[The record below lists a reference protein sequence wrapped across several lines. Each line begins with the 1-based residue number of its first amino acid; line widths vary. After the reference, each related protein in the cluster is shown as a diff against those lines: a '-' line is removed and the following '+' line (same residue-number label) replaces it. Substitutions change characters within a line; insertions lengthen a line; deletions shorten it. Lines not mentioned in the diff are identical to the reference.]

1 MAKKFPGGLI
11 TSTTIYPADGGV
23 WTTADT
29 AKYTGADTWTSNDPY
44 RKSVI
49 LEIQA
54 DTTAPVYNA
63 DASSNAL
70 TVVPAGSARPDLN
83 NPFLPTTGLN
93 YPVYFGGA
101 AQLTTAANSAAF
113 ATGVGDFTAECWIYI
128 STPGTVTEAIAST
141 TAGGSNAG
149 WHWYIS
155 NTNGMGIRSN
165 SNNWLLPPSAGL
177 PGSAGS
183 IPTNSWMH
191 VAYTRRA
198 NVHACWMNGTLT
210 NSATQTVSWTDN
222 VLMIGNSNTGQFFNG
237 YINNF
242 RFVNG
247 VALYGASVPTTL
259 AANVTGTSLLLN
271 VTSAPTYI
279 TDSSANAFTVLN
291 PATYPITYSTLTP
304 VVTGGSLVTANLV
317 YQQLFTSNTTWVC
330 PAGVT
335 SVSVVA
341 VGAGG
346 GGNSGW
352 SGHVGY
358 SGGMGGGGGG
368 LGWRNNIS
376 VTPGTSYTV
385 VVGSRGIGGPSSLGS
400 GGVSIGG
407 AGGDSYFINRTT
419 VLGVGGSGAI
429 NNTGGAGGSFL
440 GDGGGIGGT
449 GGTTPTGYTF
459 SNAGGGG
466 GGGYTG
472 AGGNGMY
479 GVTGNVTTAGS
490 GGGAGGGLGY
500 HAGSPHYAIGTG
512 GGGVGV
518 LGQGTSGDAAPGINQ
533 ESFGGSADYAPG
545 GALFFNGSS
554 SYLTVPANAAFSFGT
569 GDFTMECWIYTRS
582 LAATQQTIDLFS
594 NASGSYIVGQ
604 CQLQLLTTGAVA
616 LGYATAA
623 SAATFFGT
631 AASAVT
637 INSWYHIAVVR
648 SGSAVGNLKIYV
660 NGVLAA
666 TSPGALTQAF
676 GTTGGISIGRQTNDS
691 SNVFSGYITNAR
703 IVKGVAVYTGN
714 FTPPTAPLTATQ
726 TGNPILN
733 IQAIASSSATSLLLL
748 SANSAAYI
756 TDSSTTPNTITNT
769 GVIYRLITPF
779 GTGNG
784 GGARGWA
791 VGAPGGLTTLGYNPG
806 GDFGGGGGG
815 GTNDSGMAPIGGY
828 GGQGAVRIIW
838 GPGRSFPNT
847 LTTDQSLNIQY
858 LQVANNAAF
867 QVGAGDFAVDLWI
880 YPTTVVGLQRV
891 FSISNSTIAS
901 NADEGIVLELNNAA
915 MTATIYSGVTA
926 YTITESAGV
935 LSPNTWYYYRLIRTG
950 TTLSLYRT
958 AGLSGSVAVS
968 TVSVNWSASFQT
980 YIGAWINGPSRPFV
994 GYITNIRVVKGTLVI
1009 VTGNFT
1015 PSTVPLTAVQDLN
1028 VNGFPSAAITAGQT
1042 KILALQNGTFVD
1054 NSGNNLSLT
1063 NTNAAIRP
1071 TQARAPFASA
1081 LTLSGNSATLGS
1093 TYFNGT
1099 TDYFTIADAPEFN
1112 IGVLNTTLEAWIW
1125 TTLTTPTGAVFAKR
1139 GTTALFS
1146 GYQLAFAST
1155 LAPVFNASTDGATWT
1170 VAITSN
1176 ASIRAG
1182 LWNHVAVTKSSNT
1195 WSLWVNGNISGTA
1208 TVAGNVHTNVA
1219 PLSIGSG
1226 AGTTPGLYWTGYIS
1240 NFRKVLG
1247 IAVYTGNFTP
1257 STSSLTSTQASGT
1270 NITAIDQPVVKNYSV
1285 YLNGVNQYL
1294 TAPNNAGYVFG
1305 AAEFTVETW
1314 IYVTDITRAN
1324 ASIVSLWT
1332 TAGGKAFQ
1340 MRTMSGNIRVDYNTT
1355 LFQSSPSSVIAA
1367 NTWYHVAWVKSTAN
1381 SNVYLNGSLVS
1392 SVAAPASITASTA
1405 LLSVG
1410 FGLDGQGTTYYFPG
1424 YISNMRLVKG
1434 TAVYTANF
1442 TPATTALT
1450 SSQTADQNGVPSRA
1464 IVGAG
1469 STSYSYSFS
1478 GSNYLTIPTS
1488 TAFQFGTGNFTAEAW
1503 VYRSVAWTAQN
1514 VLFGQWSASTG
1525 STTLSWVVTTSNN
1538 TSGFARFL
1546 LSVDGSTVLTDS
1558 ISSSVITL
1566 NQWNHLAF
1574 VRNGDI
1580 FTLYL
1585 NGTSVVTYSSGTP
1598 SLYAATNTISIGASS
1613 AGTQPFTGYISNF
1626 RIVKSIAVYTNTFTP
1641 ATASLTNVQT
1651 ANQNGSPSA
1660 AINYAAAYSGVFNGS
1675 TQYLYVPG
1683 TNSQFAFGTGDYTVE
1698 MWIYQNARSA
1708 TNGWLYDSRPAGTP
1722 SGASHVCFG
1731 VGPAGEI
1738 FNGTI
1743 SLNTWYHIAICRSG
1757 TTQTTYINGVQSSS
1771 GTSTTNWLNGTDRP
1785 IIGTDGNVPLSP
1797 GYIFNGYITNLR
1809 VVKGVAVY
1817 TGNFTV
1823 PTLPL
1828 ATTQSSSS
1836 NIAAITGSQTSML
1849 TLQGAAITDASAY
1862 VNTITNVGGTTTS
1875 LLSPSLPP
1883 KYYYASFTGT
1893 TTLSLPFT
1901 SNFVFPGD
1909 FTVEGWF
1916 YFNSLPT
1923 GSNQVYLVGDWQAS
1937 SNQRSFLLAVTYSG
1951 GQKINFLISIDG
1963 LTGVGS
1969 TFDLVVNW
1977 PAATINTWYHIA
1989 AVRVSGSVNIYVN
2002 GVAQTRTTNDIT
2014 TQTNFNSG
2022 VGGQINIGASAYSTV
2037 YFNGYMSNLRIV
2049 KGVAAYTGN
2058 FTPPTVQLSTIQT
2071 AGSNIAAVT
2080 GTQTSLLI
2088 LQNSTIIDNSANSA
2102 TITNAGGISIATDIT
2117 QIPAYVIVLTA
2128 QAATIV
2134 DNSTLPV
2141 SITNT
2146 GTVTSIAVNPF
2157 TSTTSLLIAQSRTIV
2172 DTSGSSIAITN
2183 QGVTGVSVANPF
2195 TAYAGTSVLTSQYN
2209 VSNNN
2214 NFFSDNSFNNYLIVR
2229 AGTATQGS
2237 VNPFV
2242 TGWSYQFNGSTDY
2255 YTVSTAV
2262 EWAFLHNGIEDWTV
2276 RFWVYPR
2283 SSSLMVPLAT
2293 TNVAGQTGISIE
2305 LNNTTY
2311 GGVTGS
2317 MSVVFFNATGSAVT
2331 NPAFNSN
2338 PVVVLNQWN
2347 YIAVTFTA
2355 NTKTVGFYING
2366 LAAGSS
2372 SLPSF
2377 VYNTAAPTNTL
2388 NIGRNPAGTAY
2399 FSGYISNLQIDKGIQ
2414 STVQPIAPLTTAAGT
2429 GTYSVLFNGTT
2440 SYLAA
2445 PLAVVTTL
2453 TSDYTVEAWIYMTA
2467 AATGITYATSVNII
2481 SGNVGVTSY
2490 QTWGITN
2497 AGYIVAARNGLS
2509 YQTVTATTPS
2519 LNAWTHLAFVNRSN
2533 TVTVY
2538 LAGNSVGT
2546 IAQTGTWGTTANT
2559 TVIGGW
2565 TGTGGK
2571 FTGHISNLRVTNGQ
2585 GLYTANFTPSTT
2597 AISNVTTNYSTNFA
2611 LLASSLSFNGTT
2623 QYISITGTTGDA
2635 LDLATGAL
2643 NWTIET
2649 WFYQTS
2655 VASNRVI
2662 FGKGGT
2668 TGSVN
2673 PSYVFNI
2680 NAGTGT
2686 WTLGDGGGGGT
2697 IQTIIGTFAISNWYH
2712 FALVRNG
2719 NTITAYVN
2727 GVPQTPVTLAAVMSN
2742 TGNNLLTIGANS
2754 DGNLLPFA
2762 GYISNFRI
2770 VKGLAVYNSNFV
2782 VSTGQLT
2789 STQIANQNGNPSAAI
2804 PNSSYTSLLLNGTA
2818 GYITDTGGY
2827 SLTLTN
2833 TNLVAYASIA
2843 PALNSLPAYSTV
2855 PDNVALQMGTGDFTI
2870 EAWIYYTTT
2879 TGPTYFVGTG
2889 SGAGAY
2895 RIGVNNATGAVVFY
2909 SVNNILLITT
2919 PTNTITINT
2928 WAHVAAVRAS
2938 GIITIY
2944 INGQAMASAANLD
2957 NYSAGLTAIG
2967 SWSAT
2972 TVSSWAGYITNLRIT
2987 KGAAIYQSIAFTV
3000 PTIGLTAITQPTVPY
3015 SAYFNGSSYLTA
3027 TSNSFVMGTGDFTVE
3042 CWIWINPA
3050 SNSLA
3055 GIVTSTTQTT
3065 SGFVLARDG
3074 AGIAN
3079 ANGAGANFISWTLP
3093 TSTWAHIVL
3102 TMQSNRLFA
3111 FVNGTFI
3118 SSMTSTFSNL
3128 SDTVRL
3134 GSRYA
3139 DSNPFPFIG
3148 YISNLRI
3155 LSGVALYT
3163 TVNFLP
3169 PTTSLT
3175 AIANTIFLTAQSA
3188 TAIDNST
3195 NAISITATGNPAFNS
3210 GGSSVPFGY
3219 TNLLAARSSTLT
3231 DSGPYAFT
3239 LTNVGPPTTTALVN
3253 PFGTGITNLLAA
3265 GNATVVDSS
3274 VNAYA
3279 MVNNLATVSTASP
3292 FAAGTSLLTLKDS
3305 YAVDQSVYAR
3315 TLTRAGTPTV
3325 ENFSPY
3331 PPAGSWSNSAYGGTV
3346 VLNGTTDYLNLP
3358 ASSLVLGISNFTLEC
3373 WFYSFGLLTAQPKLI
3388 DNFIGI
3394 AAAFQTGQWQL
3405 GFSAT
3410 GLLQFGYATGVSTT
3424 VYVTGTV
3431 ALLPNQFYHVAV
3443 VRTGTGTN
3451 QTSIYVNGAVYAQ
3464 GTIADSF
3471 GVAGTTT
3478 GGSIGRQTGSN
3489 TLFFNG
3495 YIGGI
3500 RLVNGTALYTS
3511 AFTPPTAPPTTVANT
3526 ALLIGNTVTSA
3537 INDPSS
3543 RSAIRSVAG
3552 AAQVV
3557 NSVYQYGTGSVYFN
3571 GSSNYLTVPY
3581 SDVKFNFG
3589 AVSNFT
3595 IEFWMRAAA
3604 LPGTTAQ
3611 LFDTRPASTNG
3622 AYHNIYL
3629 SSDGT
3634 VRYYVSTADRITSS
3648 ASAIA
3653 INTWYHIALVRYVN
3667 TTTLYINGV
3676 VAGTPWDD
3684 TTAYV
3689 SAAIVLIGASYSGG
3703 AAITNYFNGYI
3714 DDLRVTK
3721 SVARYTGAFTPPSK
3735 MVS

>member
-1 MAKKFPGGLI
+1 M
-11 TSTTIYPADGGV
+11 PADAKFNFGTADFTIEFWAYRTLATSQQMVMNLRAGVGTTPNGCWWIDNQTSSIIRAAFVTQGGTTYSAQGANTQNWPAINTWYHFAVVRYVNDLSCYLNGVRIGGV
-23 WTTADT
+23 TVL
-29 AKYTGADTWTSNDPY
+29 SF
-44 RKSVI
+44 
-49 LEIQA
+49 
-54 DTTAPVYNA
+54 
-63 DASSNAL
+63 DAFGSSTIPL
-70 TVVPAGSARPDLN
+70 
-83 NPFLPTTGLN
+83 
-93 YPVYFGGA
+93 Y
-101 AQLTTAANSAAF
+101 
-113 ATGVGDFTAECWIYI
+113 
-128 STPGTVTEAIAST
+128 
-141 TAGGSNAG
+141 
-149 WHWYIS
+149 
-155 NTNGMGIRSN
+155 MGK
-165 SNNWLLPPSAGL
+165 
-177 PGSAGS
+177 
-183 IPTNSWMH
+183 
-191 VAYTRRA
+191 
-198 NVHACWMNGTLT
+198 
-210 NSATQTVSWTDN
+210 
-222 VLMIGNSNTGQFFNG
+222 F
-237 YINNF
+237 
-242 RFVNG
+242 
-247 VALYGASVPTTL
+247 
-259 AANVTGTSLLLN
+259 
-271 VTSAPTYI
+271 
-279 TDSSANAFTVLN
+279 TDSSAW
-291 PATYPITYSTLTP
+291 
-304 VVTGGSLVTANLV
+304 
-317 YQQLFTSNTTWVC
+317 TW
-330 PAGVT
+330 
-335 SVSVVA
+335 
-341 VGAGG
+341 
-346 GGNSGW
+346 
-352 SGHVGY
+352 
-358 SGGMGGGGGG
+358 
-368 LGWRNNIS
+368 
-376 VTPGTSYTV
+376 
-385 VVGSRGIGGPSSLGS
+385 
-400 GGVSIGG
+400 
-407 AGGDSYFINRTT
+407 
-419 VLGVGGSGAI
+419 
-429 NNTGGAGGSFL
+429 
-440 GDGGGIGGT
+440 
-449 GGTTPTGYTF
+449 
-459 SNAGGGG
+459 
-466 GGGYTG
+466 
-472 AGGNGMY
+472 NG
-479 GVTGNVTTAGS
+479 
-490 GGGAGGGLGY
+490 
-500 HAGSPHYAIGTG
+500 
-512 GGGVGV
+512 
-518 LGQGTSGDAAPGINQ
+518 
-533 ESFGGSADYAPG
+533 
-545 GALFFNGSS
+545 
-554 SYLTVPANAAFSFGT
+554 
-569 GDFTMECWIYTRS
+569 
-582 LAATQQTIDLFS
+582 
-594 NASGSYIVGQ
+594 
-604 CQLQLLTTGAVA
+604 
-616 LGYATAA
+616 
-623 SAATFFGT
+623 
-631 AASAVT
+631 
-637 INSWYHIAVVR
+637 
-648 SGSAVGNLKIYV
+648 
-660 NGVLAA
+660 
-666 TSPGALTQAF
+666 
-676 GTTGGISIGRQTNDS
+676 
-691 SNVFSGYITNAR
+691 GYITNAR
-703 IVKGVAVYTGN
+703 LVKGVAVYTGA

-726 TGNPILN
+726 TGNQILN
-733 IQAIASSSATSLLLL
+733 IQAIAGATSLLLL

-769 GVIYRLITPF
+769 GVIYRLTTPF

-791 VGAPGGLTTLGYNPG
+791 VGAPGGVTTLGYNPG

-815 GTNDSGMAPIGGY
+815 GSDNSGMAPIGGY

-847 LTTDQSLNIQY
+847 LTTDQSQNIQY

-867 QVGAGDFAVDLWI
+867 QVGTGDFAVDLWI

-891 FSISNSTIAS
+891 FSISNSTITT
-901 NADEGIVLELNNAA
+901 NADEGIVLEMNNAA

-935 LSPNTWYYYRLIRTG
+935 ITPYTWYYYRLIRTG

-994 GYITNIRVVKGTLVI
+994 GYITNIRVVKGTLVF
-1009 VTGNFT
+1009 VTSNFT

-1063 NTNAAIRP
+1063 NTNAVIRP

-1081 LTLSGNSATLGS
+1081 LTLSGDNATLGS

-1112 IGVLNTTLEAWIW
+1112 IGVLNITLEAWIW

-1176 ASIRAG
+1176 ASIKAG
-1182 LWNHVAVTKSSNT
+1182 LWNHVAVTRSSNT
-1195 WSLWVNGNISGTA
+1195 WSVWVNGNISGTA

-1247 IAVYTGNFTP
+1247 TAVYTGNFTP

-1270 NITAIDQPVVKNYSV
+1270 NITAIDRPVVKNYSV

-1294 TAPNNAGYVFG
+1294 TAPNNTGYVFG
-1305 AAEFTVETW
+1305 AAEFTIETW

-1355 LFQSSPSSVIAA
+1355 LFQSSPSGVIAA

-1488 TAFQFGTGNFTAEAW
+1488 TTFQFGTGNFTAEAW
-1503 VYRSVAWTAQN
+1503 VFRSVAWTAQN
-1514 VLFGQWSASTG
+1514 IFFGQWSGSTG
-1525 STTLSWVVTTSNN
+1525 GTTLSWVVMTSNN
-1538 TSGFARFL
+1538 VSGFARFL

-1558 ISSSVITL
+1558 VSGSVIAL

-1574 VRNGDI
+1574 VRNGDT

-1626 RIVKSIAVYTNTFTP
+1626 RIVKSIAVYTTTFTP

-1660 AINYAAAYSGVFNGS
+1660 AITYATAYSGAFNGS

-1683 TNSQFAFGTGDYTVE
+1683 TNPQFAFGTGDFTVE
-1698 MWIYQNARSA
+1698 MWVYQTARSA
-1708 TNGWLYDSRPAGTP
+1708 NAAVLYDSRPAGTG
-1722 SGASHVCFG
+1722 SGASHFG
-1731 VGPAGEI
+1731 ISIGPAGE
-1738 FNGTI
+1738 FFAAGAGTI
-1743 SLNTWYHIAICRSG
+1743 SLNTWYHIAFVRNG
-1757 TTQTTYINGVQSSS
+1757 TTTKAYINGVAMYN
-1771 GTSTTNWLNGTDRP
+1771 GTDTTNWLNGTNRP
-1785 IIGTDGNVPLSP
+1785 IFGTDGNVPLSP

-1875 LLSPSLPP
+1875 LLSPTLPP
-1883 KYYYASFTGT
+1883 KYYYASFDGSTQYLTVPNSAALQFGT
-1893 TTLSLPFT
+1893 
-1901 SNFVFPGD
+1901 GD
-1909 FTVEGWF
+1909 FTVEYWIYFLTTPGASSQFPLSKWAANTGWEL
-1916 YFNSLPT
+1916 YYSGSAG
-1923 GSNQVYLVGDWQAS
+1923 GSNKFTFYTFAGSPYLAG
-1937 SNQRSFLLAVTYSG
+1937 TTTPIG
-1951 GQKINFLISIDG
+1951 
-1963 LTGVGS
+1963 
-1969 TFDLVVNW
+1969 
-1977 PAATINTWYHIA
+1977 NTWYHLS
-1989 AVRVSGSVNIYVN
+1989 VSRASGTIRLFVN
-2002 GVAQTRTTNDIT
+2002 GVQEASVTGDTSNFNDTNTLYIGMENTTTNIK
-2014 TQTNFNSG
+2014 
-2022 VGGQINIGASAYSTV
+2022 
-2037 YFNGYMSNLRIV
+2037 FNGYLTNIRLV
-2049 KGVAAYTGN
+2049 KGVAVYTGN
-2058 FTPPTVQLSTIQT
+2058 FTPPTVQLSTIQS

-2080 GTQTSLLI
+2080 GTQTSLLT
-2088 LQNSTIIDNSANSA
+2088 LQNNTIIDNSANSA
-2102 TITNAGGISIATDIT
+2102 AITNVGGISIATNVT
-2117 QIPAYVIVLTA
+2117 QIPSYVIVLTA

-2172 DTSGSSIAITN
+2172 ATSGNGIAITN
-2183 QGVTGVSVANPF
+2183 QGVTGVSVNNPF

-2255 YTVSTAV
+2255 YTVSTAI

-2283 SSSLMVPLAT
+2283 SSSLMVPLST

-2519 LNAWTHLAFVNRSN
+2519 LNIWTHIAFVNQSN

-2538 LAGNSVGT
+2538 LAGNNVGT
-2546 IAQTGTWGTTANT
+2546 IAQTGIWGTTANT

-2565 TGTGGK
+2565 AGTGGK

-2585 GLYTANFTPSTT
+2585 ALYTANFTPSTT

-2662 FGKGGT
+2662 FGKGGS
-2668 TGSVN
+2668 TGTVN
-2673 PSYVFNI
+2673 PSYIFNI
-2680 NAGTGT
+2680 NAGTGS
-2686 WTLGDGGGGGT
+2686 WTLGNGGGSGT
-2697 IQTIIGTFAISNWYH
+2697 SQTIIGTFVISTWYH

-2727 GVPQTPVTLAAVMSN
+2727 GVSQAPVTLAAIMSN

-2770 VKGLAVYNSNFV
+2770 VKGLAVYTSNFV

-2804 PNSSYTSLLLNGTA
+2804 PNSSYTSLLLNGTT

-2855 PDNVALQMGTGDFTI
+2855 LDNVALQMGTGDFTI

-2895 RIGVNNATGAVVFY
+2895 RIGINNATGAIVFY
-2909 SVNNILLITT
+2909 SVNNTLLITT
-2919 PTNTITINT
+2919 PNIITINT

-2938 GIITIY
+2938 GITTVY
-2944 INGQAMASAANLD
+2944 INGQSGASATDLS

-2972 TVSSWAGYITNLRIT
+2972 TTSSWVGYITNLRIT
-2987 KGAAIYQSIAFTV
+2987 KGAAIYRSIVFTV
-3000 PTIGLTAITQPTVPY
+3000 PTIGLTAITQSTVPY
-3015 SAYFNGSSYLTA
+3015 SVYFNGSSYLTA

-3042 CWIWINPA
+3042 CWIWIDPA
-3050 SNSLA
+3050 SNGLA

-3065 SGFVLARDG
+3065 SGFILARNG

-3079 ANGAGANFISWTLP
+3079 ANSAGVNFISWTLL
-3093 TSTWAHIVL
+3093 TSTWTHVAL

-3118 SSMTSTFSNL
+3118 SSLAATFSNL

-3139 DSNPFPFIG
+3139 DSNPWPFIG

-3169 PTTSLT
+3169 STTSLT

-3274 VNAYA
+3274 VNAYT

-3305 YAVDQSVYAR
+3305 YAVDRSVYAR

-3346 VLNGTTDYLNLP
+3346 VLNGIADYLNLP

-3394 AAAFQTGQWQL
+3394 TAAFQTGQWQL

-3451 QTSIYVNGAVYAQ
+3451 QITIYVNGAVYAQ

-3511 AFTPPTAPPTTVANT
+3511 AFTPPAAPPTTVANT

-3557 NSVYQYGTGSVYFN
+3557 NSVYRYGTGSVYFN
-3571 GSSNYLTVPY
+3571 GSTNYLTVPY
-3581 SDVKFNFG
+3581 SDVKFKFG
-3589 AVSNFT
+3589 AVADFT

-3622 AYHNIYL
+3622 AYHDIYL

-3648 ASAIA
+3648 ASTIA

-3676 VAGTPWDD
+3676 VAGTPWAD
-3684 TTAYV
+3684 TTDYV

-3703 AAITNYFNGYI
+3703 AAITTYFNGYI

-3735 MVS
+3735 IVS

>member
-29 AKYTGADTWTSNDPY
+29 AKYTGADTWTTNDPY

-54 DTTAPVYNA
+54 DTTAPVYNT

-128 STPGTVTEAIAST
+128 STPGIATEAIAST

-165 SNNWLLPPSAGL
+165 SSNWVLPPSAGL
-177 PGSAGS
+177 PGSAGY

-304 VVTGGSLVTANLV
+304 VDAGGSLVTANLV
-317 YQQLFTSNTTWVC
+317 YQQLFTSNATWVC

-335 SVSVVA
+335 SVSAVA

-352 SGHVGY
+352 SGHNGY
-358 SGGMGGGGGG
+358 SGGEGGGGGG

-440 GDGGGIGGT
+440 GDGGGLGGT
-449 GGTTPTGYTF
+449 GGTTATGATF
-459 SNAGGGG
+459 ATAGGGG

-472 AGGNGMY
+472 AGGNGMF
-479 GVTGNVTTAGS
+479 GPTGNVTTAGT

-500 HAGSPHYAIGTG
+500 YAGNAPYPIGTG

-518 LGQGTSGDAAPGINQ
+518 LGQGTSGNAAPGLNQ
-533 ESFGGSADYAPG
+533 ETFGGSADYAPG

-733 IQAIASSSATSLLLL
+733 IQAIASSSSTSLLLL

-769 GVIYRLITPF
+769 GVIYRLTTPF

-791 VGAPGGLTTLGYNPG
+791 VGAPGGITTLGYNPG

-815 GTNDSGMAPIGGY
+815 GSDNSGQAPIGGY

-1042 KILALQNGTFVD
+1042 KLLALQNSTFVD
-1054 NSGNNLSLT
+1054 NSGNNLTLT

-1081 LTLSGNSATLGS
+1081 LTLSGDNATLGS

-1176 ASIRAG
+1176 ASIKAG

-1392 SVAAPASITASTA
+1392 SVAAPVSITASTA

-1442 TPATTALT
+1442 TPASAALT

-1488 TAFQFGTGNFTAEAW
+1488 TTFQFGTGNFTAEAW

-1514 VLFGQWSASTG
+1514 IFFGQWSGSTG
-1525 STTLSWVVTTSNN
+1525 GTTLSWVVLTSNDTN
-1538 TSGFARFL
+1538 GYARFA

-1558 ISSSVITL
+1558 VSSSVIAL

-1574 VRNGDI
+1574 VRNGNT

-1626 RIVKSIAVYTNTFTP
+1626 RIVKSIAVYTTTFTP

-1651 ANQNGSPSA
+1651 ANQNGLPSA
-1660 AINYAAAYSGVFNGS
+1660 AITYATAYSGAFNGS

-1683 TNSQFAFGTGDYTVE
+1683 TNPQFAFGTGDYTIE
-1698 MWIYQNARSA
+1698 MWIYQNARSI
-1708 TNGWLYDSRPAGTP
+1708 NYGNLYDSRPAGT
-1722 SGASHVCFG
+1722 SSSASHLGFG
-1731 VGPAGEI
+1731 VDPAGAI
-1738 FNGTI
+1738 FGSTI
-1743 SLNTWYHIAICRSG
+1743 SLKTWYHVALVRVG
-1757 TTQTTYINGVQSSS
+1757 TLQTGYVNGVAVSSV
-1771 GTSTTNWLNGTDRP
+1771 TDTTNWLNGTDRP
-1785 IIGTDGNVPLSP
+1785 IFGTDGNVPLSP

-1836 NIAAITGSQTSML
+1836 SIAAITGSQTSML

-1875 LLSPSLPP
+1875 LLSPTLPP

-2022 VGGQINIGASAYSTV
+2022 VGGQINIGASAYSAV

-2117 QIPAYVIVLTA
+2117 QIPAYVIILTA

-2172 DTSGSSIAITN
+2172 DTSGGAIAITN
-2183 QGVTGVSVANPF
+2183 QGVTGVSVNNPF

-2255 YTVSTAV
+2255 YTVSTAI

-2283 SSSLMVPLAT
+2283 SSSLMVPLST

-2347 YIAVTFTA
+2347 YIAVSFTA

-2399 FSGYISNLQIDKGIQ
+2399 FSGYISNLQIDKGVQ
-2414 STVQPIAPLTTAAGT
+2414 STLQPIAPLTTVAGT
-2429 GTYSVLFNGTT
+2429 GTYSVLFNGST
-2440 SYLAA
+2440 SYLATSV
-2445 PLAVVTTL
+2445 LATRLL
-2453 TSDYTVEAWIYMTA
+2453 TSDYTVEAWIYPTA
-2467 AATGITYATSVNII
+2467 AATGTTYATSVNILGAN
-2481 SGNVGVTSY
+2481 SGVTSY

-2497 AGYIVAARNGLS
+2497 AGYIVAARDGLS
-2509 YQTVTATTPS
+2509 YQTITATTPS
-2519 LNAWTHLAFVNRSN
+2519 LNTWTHIAFVNRSN

-2538 LAGNSVGT
+2538 LAGNRVGSIT
-2546 IAQTGTWGTTANT
+2546 QTGTWGITAT
-2559 TVIGGW
+2559 DTIIGGW
-2565 TGTGGK
+2565 GGTGGK
-2571 FTGHISNLRVTNGQ
+2571 FTGHISNLRIINGQ
-2585 GLYTANFTPSTT
+2585 GLYTANFTPSTS
-2597 AISNVTTNYSTNFA
+2597 ALSST
-2611 LLASSLSFNGTT
+2611 
-2623 QYISITGTTGDA
+2623 
-2635 LDLATGAL
+2635 AL
-2643 NWTIET
+2643 NFTYI
-2649 WFYQTS
+2649 FS
-2655 VASNRVI
+2655 AS
-2662 FGKGGT
+2662 
-2668 TGSVN
+2668 
-2673 PSYVFNI
+2673 Y
-2680 NAGTGT
+2680 
-2686 WTLGDGGGGGT
+2686 L
-2697 IQTIIGTFAISNWYH
+2697 IS
-2712 FALVRNG
+2712 
-2719 NTITAYVN
+2719 
-2727 GVPQTPVTLAAVMSN
+2727 
-2742 TGNNLLTIGANS
+2742 ANE
-2754 DGNLLPFA
+2754 
-2762 GYISNFRI
+2762 
-2770 VKGLAVYNSNFV
+2770 
-2782 VSTGQLT
+2782 
-2789 STQIANQNGNPSAAI
+2789 
-2804 PNSSYTSLLLNGTA
+2804 
-2818 GYITDTGGY
+2818 
-2827 SLTLTN
+2827 
-2833 TNLVAYASIA
+2833 
-2843 PALNSLPAYSTV
+2843 
-2855 PDNVALQMGTGDFTI
+2855 VALQLGTGDFTI
-2870 EAWIYYTTT
+2870 ESWVYYTTT
-2879 TGPTYFVGTG
+2879 VGPTYFVGTG
-2889 SGAGAY
+2889 LGTGTY
-2895 RIGVNNATGAVVFY
+2895 RIGVDNATGAVVFY
-2909 SVNNILLITT
+2909 SGNNILLITT
-2919 PTNTITINT
+2919 PNTTTINT
-2928 WAHVAAVRAS
+2928 WAYVAVVRS
-2938 GIITIY
+2938 GSVTTAY
-2944 INGQAMASAANLD
+2944 VNGQAATSAIDTA
-2957 NYSAGLTAIG
+2957 NYSIGVTAIG
-2967 SWSAT
+2967 SGSAT
-2972 TVSSWAGYITNLRIT
+2972 TTSSWAGYITNLRII
-2987 KGAAIYQSIAFTV
+2987 KGAAIYRSTAFTV
-3000 PTIGLTAITQPTVPY
+3000 PTSELTSITQSTAPY
-3015 SAYFNGSSYLTA
+3015 SVYLNGSSYLTA

-3042 CWIWINPA
+3042 CFVWVDPA
-3050 SNSLA
+3050 ADSLA
-3055 GIVTSTTQTT
+3055 GIVTGTTQTT
-3065 SGFVLARDG
+3065 SGFVLARNG
-3074 AGIAN
+3074 AGMAN
-3079 ANGAGANFISWTLP
+3079 ANGAGANIMPWTIP
-3093 TSTWAHIVL
+3093 TSTWTHVAL

-3111 FVNGTFI
+3111 FINGTFI
-3118 SSMTSTFSNL
+3118 SSLAATFSNL
-3128 SDTVRL
+3128 SNTVRL

-3175 AIANTIFLTAQSA
+3175 AIANTVFLTAQSA

-3210 GGSSVPFGY
+3210 GGSSIPFGS
-3219 TNLLAARSSTLT
+3219 TSLLAVGAGPWGINFTSTGSVNGT
-3231 DSGPYAFT
+3231 IT
-3239 LTNVGPPTTTALVN
+3239 VN
-3253 PFGTGITNLLAA
+3253 PFGAGVTRLLTASSA
-3265 GNATVVDSS
+3265 TIVDSGYSAYTVVN
-3274 VNAYA
+3274 NA
-3279 MVNNLATVSTASP
+3279 ATVSTASP

-3451 QTSIYVNGAVYAQ
+3451 QITIYVNGAVYAQ

-3511 AFTPPTAPPTTVANT
+3511 AFTPPAAPPTTVANT

-3557 NSVYQYGTGSVYFN
+3557 NSVYRYGTGSVYFN

-3589 AVSNFT
+3589 AVSDFT

-3634 VRYYVSTADRITSS
+3634 VRYYVSTADRITST

-3676 VAGTPWDD
+3676 VAGTPWAD

-3735 MVS
+3735 IVS

>member
-70 TVVPAGSARPDLN
+70 TVVPVGSARPDLN

-141 TAGGSNAG
+141 TIGNSNAG
-149 WHWYIS
+149 WHWFIS
-155 NTNGMGIRSN
+155 NTNGMGIRSYS
-165 SNNWLLPPSAGL
+165 SNWVLPPSAGF

-222 VLMIGNSNTGQFFNG
+222 ILTIGNGSTGQFFNG

-304 VVTGGSLVTANLV
+304 VDTGGSLVTANLV
-317 YQQLFTSNTTWVC
+317 YQQLFTSNATWVC
-330 PAGVT
+330 PPGVT

-352 SGHVGY
+352 SGHNGFT
-358 SGGMGGGGGG
+358 GGEGGGGGG

-385 VVGSRGIGGPSSLGS
+385 VVGSRGVGGPSSLGS

-440 GDGGGIGGT
+440 GDGGGLGGT
-449 GGTTPTGYTF
+449 GGTTATGATF
-459 SNAGGGG
+459 STAGGGG

-472 AGGNGMY
+472 AGGNGMF
-479 GVTGNVTTAGS
+479 GATGNVTTAGT

-500 HAGSPHYAIGTG
+500 YAGNAPYPIGTG

-518 LGQGTSGDAAPGINQ
+518 LGQGTSGNAAPGLNQ

-554 SYLTVPANAAFSFGT
+554 SLTATKAGGFLTS
-569 GDFTMECWIYTRS
+569 GDHNVEAWIYINAYSGTSVIAGQSNGTNLNTFEWYVSSTNYAIGYRLS
-582 LAATQQTIDLFS
+582 GTLTTIS
-594 NASGSYIVGQ
+594 STS
-604 CQLQLLTTGAVA
+604 LTTGAWHHVA
-616 LGYATAA
+616 F
-623 SAATFFGT
+623 S
-631 AASAVT
+631 
-637 INSWYHIAVVR
+637 R
-648 SGSAVGNLKIYV
+648 SGTTVRLFADGLQV
-660 NGVLAA
+660 A
-666 TSPGALTQAF
+666 T
-676 GTTGGISIGRQTNDS
+676 GIISGYTAQNILSIGYLESTFPYYFN
-691 SNVFSGYITNAR
+691 GYISNFR
-703 IVKGVAVYTGN
+703 LVNGVAVYTGN

-733 IQAIASSSATSLLLL
+733 IQAIESSSATSLLLL

-769 GVIYRLITPF
+769 GVIYRLTTPF

-791 VGAPGGLTTLGYNPG
+791 VGAPGGVTTLGYNPG

-815 GTNDSGMAPIGGY
+815 GCDNSGQAPIGGY

-847 LTTDQSLNIQY
+847 LTTDQSQNIQY

-867 QVGAGDFAVDLWI
+867 QVGTGDFAVDLWI

-891 FSISNSTIAS
+891 FSISNSTITT
-901 NADEGIVLELNNAA
+901 NADEGIVLEMNNAA

-935 LSPNTWYYYRLIRTG
+935 ITPYTWYYYRLIRTG

-1015 PSTVPLTAVQDLN
+1015 PSTVPLPAVQDFN
-1028 VNGFPSAAITAGQT
+1028 VYGTPSAAITAGQT
-1042 KILALQNGTFVD
+1042 KLLALQNGTFVD
-1054 NSGNNLSLT
+1054 NSGNNLTLT

-1081 LTLSGNSATLGS
+1081 LTLSGDNATLGS

-1112 IGVLNTTLEAWIW
+1112 VGVLNFTLEAWIW

-1176 ASIRAG
+1176 ASIKAG
-1182 LWNHVAVTKSSNT
+1182 LWNHVAVTRSSNT
-1195 WSLWVNGNISGTA
+1195 WSVWVNGNISGTA

-1247 IAVYTGNFTP
+1247 TAVYTGNFTP

-1294 TAPNNAGYVFG
+1294 TAPNNTGYVFG
-1305 AAEFTVETW
+1305 AAEFTIETW

-1355 LFQSSPSSVIAA
+1355 LSQSSPSGVIAA

-1392 SVAAPASITASTA
+1392 SVAAPVSITASTA

-1434 TAVYTANF
+1434 VAIYTANF

-1488 TAFQFGTGNFTAEAW
+1488 TTFQFGTGNFTAEAW
-1503 VYRSVAWTAQN
+1503 VFRSVAWTAQN
-1514 VLFGQWSASTG
+1514 IFFGQWSGSTG
-1525 STTLSWVVTTSNN
+1525 GTTLSWVVMTSNN
-1538 TSGFARFL
+1538 VSGFARFL

-1558 ISSSVITL
+1558 VSSSVIAL

-1574 VRNGDI
+1574 VRNGDT

-1626 RIVKSIAVYTNTFTP
+1626 RIVKSIAVYTTTFTP

-1660 AINYAAAYSGVFNGS
+1660 AITYATAYSGAFNGS

-1683 TNSQFAFGTGDYTVE
+1683 TNPQFAFGTGDYTIE
-1698 MWIYQNARSA
+1698 MWIYQNARSI
-1708 TNGWLYDSRPAGTP
+1708 NYGNLYDSRPAGTP
-1722 SGASHVCFG
+1722 SAANHLLIG
-1731 VGPAGEI
+1731 VGPAGE
-1738 FNGTI
+1738 FFAAGAGTI
-1743 SLNTWYHIAICRSG
+1743 SLKTWYHVAVCRSG
-1757 TTQTTYINGVQSSS
+1757 TTQTTYVNGVQVYSA
-1771 GTSTTNWLNGTDRP
+1771 TNTTNWLNGTDRP
-1785 IIGTDGNVPLSP
+1785 IIGTDGNIPLSP

-1875 LLSPSLPP
+1875 LLSPTLPP
-1883 KYYYASFTGT
+1883 KYYYASFDGSTQYLTVPNSAALQFGT
-1893 TTLSLPFT
+1893 
-1901 SNFVFPGD
+1901 GD
-1909 FTVEGWF
+1909 FTVEYWIYFLTTPGASSQFPLSKWAANTGWEL
-1916 YFNSLPT
+1916 YYSGSAG
-1923 GSNQVYLVGDWQAS
+1923 GSNKFTFYTFAGSPYLAG
-1937 SNQRSFLLAVTYSG
+1937 TTTPIG
-1951 GQKINFLISIDG
+1951 
-1963 LTGVGS
+1963 
-1969 TFDLVVNW
+1969 
-1977 PAATINTWYHIA
+1977 NTWYHL
-1989 AVRVSGSVNIYVN
+1989 AVSRASGTIRLFVN
-2002 GVAQTRTTNDIT
+2002 GVQEASVTGDTSNFNDTNTLYIGMENTTTNIK
-2014 TQTNFNSG
+2014 
-2022 VGGQINIGASAYSTV
+2022 
-2037 YFNGYMSNLRIV
+2037 FNGYLTNIRLV
-2049 KGVAAYTGN
+2049 KGVAVYTGN
-2058 FTPPTVQLSTIQT
+2058 FTPPTIQLSTIQN
-2071 AGSNIAAVT
+2071 ASSNIAAVT
-2080 GTQTSLLI
+2080 GTQTSLLT
-2088 LQNSTIIDNSANSA
+2088 LQNNTIIDNSANSA
-2102 TITNAGGISIATDIT
+2102 AITNVGGISIATNVT
-2117 QIPAYVIVLTA
+2117 QLPTYVIVLTA

-2172 DTSGSSIAITN
+2172 DTSGGAIAITN
-2183 QGVTGVSVANPF
+2183 QGVTGVSVNNPF

-2255 YTVSTAV
+2255 YTVSTAI

-2414 STVQPIAPLTTAAGT
+2414 STVQPIAPLTSVAGT

-2445 PLAVVTTL
+2445 PVAVITTL

-2519 LNAWTHLAFVNRSN
+2519 LNIWTHIAFVNQSN

-2538 LAGNSVGT
+2538 LAGNNVGT
-2546 IAQTGTWGTTANT
+2546 IAQTGIWGTTANT

-2565 TGTGGK
+2565 AGTGGK

-2597 AISNVTTNYSTNFA
+2597 AISNVTTNYSTNFV
-2611 LLASSLSFNGTT
+2611 LPASSLRFNGTT
-2623 QYISITGTTGDA
+2623 QNLLVTGTTSGP

-2643 NWTIET
+2643 NWTIEC
-2649 WFYQTS
+2649 WFYLNNVSTTQS
-2655 VASNRVI
+2655 I
-2662 FGKGGT
+2662 FWKGGT
-2668 TGSVN
+2668 SGSVN
-2673 PSYVFNI
+2673 PSYSFTIVN
-2680 NAGTGT
+2680 TGDQ
-2686 WTLGDGGGGGT
+2686 WILGDGGGGTAGVQST
-2697 IQTIIGTFAISNWYH
+2697 STVYAASTWYH
-2712 FALVRNG
+2712 FALVRTG
-2719 NTITAYVN
+2719 GTVTAYIN
-2727 GVPQTPVTLAAVMSN
+2727 GVGQVPVTLSVAMGN
-2742 TGNNLLTIGANS
+2742 TGNNVLTIGNS
-2754 DGNLLPFA
+2754 TADGSSRPLN

-2770 VKGLAVYNSNFV
+2770 VKGLAVYTSNFV

-2804 PNSSYTSLLLNGTA
+2804 PNSSYTSLLLNGTT

-2855 PDNVALQMGTGDFTI
+2855 LDNVALQMGTGDFTI

-2895 RIGVNNATGAVVFY
+2895 RIGINNATGAIVFY
-2909 SVNNILLITT
+2909 SVNNTLLITT
-2919 PTNTITINT
+2919 PNIITINT

-2938 GIITIY
+2938 GITTVY
-2944 INGQAMASAANLD
+2944 INGQSGASATDLS

-2972 TVSSWAGYITNLRIT
+2972 TTSSWVGYITNLRIT

-3000 PTIGLTAITQPTVPY
+3000 PAIGLTAIAQPVVPY
-3015 SAYFNGSSYLTA
+3015 SVYFNGSSYLTA
-3027 TSNSFVMGTGDFTVE
+3027 TSNSFVMSTSDFTVE

-3065 SGFVLARDG
+3065 SGFILARNG
-3074 AGIAN
+3074 AGMAN
-3079 ANGAGANFISWTLP
+3079 ANGAGANIMPWTIP
-3093 TSTWAHIVL
+3093 TSTWAHVAL

-3118 SSMTSTFSNL
+3118 SSLTATYSNL

-3175 AIANTIFLTAQSA
+3175 AVANTIFLTAQSA

-3274 VNAYA
+3274 VNAYT

-3305 YAVDQSVYAR
+3305 YAVDRSVYAR

-3346 VLNGTTDYLNLP
+3346 VLNGTADYLNLP

-3451 QTSIYVNGAVYAQ
+3451 QITIYVNGAVYAQ

-3511 AFTPPTAPPTTVANT
+3511 AFTPPAAPPTTVANT
-3526 ALLIGNTVTSA
+3526 ALLIGNTVNSA

-3557 NSVYQYGTGSVYFN
+3557 NSVYRYGTGSVYFN

-3581 SDVKFNFG
+3581 SDVKFKFG
-3589 AVSNFT
+3589 AVSDFT

-3622 AYHNIYL
+3622 AYHDIYL

-3648 ASAIA
+3648 ASAIV

-3676 VAGTPWDD
+3676 VAGTPWAD
-3684 TTAYV
+3684 TTDYV
-3689 SAAIVLIGASYSGG
+3689 SAAIVLIGASYGGG